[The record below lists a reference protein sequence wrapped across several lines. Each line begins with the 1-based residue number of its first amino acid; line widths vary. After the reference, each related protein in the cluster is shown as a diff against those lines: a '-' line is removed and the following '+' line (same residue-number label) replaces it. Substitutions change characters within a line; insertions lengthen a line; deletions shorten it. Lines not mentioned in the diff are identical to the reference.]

1 MTDRSF
7 LFPLIGALLGLALGY
22 FAGGS
27 GRAQQEVATLLGEV
41 RHQNRTLDTLL
52 AEQESALSASLA
64 QCQGIQSNLES
75 KLEACLFDTAA
86 RERAATRDEAVDPP
100 PRQLRGTD
108 PFTET
113 REYPAGVPDGER

>member
-1 MTDRSF
+1 MTDRSL

-22 FAGGS
+22 FAGGA

-41 RHQNRTLDTLL
+41 RLQNRTLDTLL

-75 KLEACLFDTAA
+75 KLEACLFDTA
-86 RERAATRDEAVDPP
+86 ERDRAVSRGEAPESA

-108 PFTET
+108 TYTET
-113 REYPAGVPDGER
+113 REYPGVPDDEK

>member
-1 MTDRSF
+1 MTDRPL

-22 FAGGS
+22 FAGG
-27 GRAQQEVATLLGEV
+27 GGPAQQEVAALLAEV

-86 RERAATRDEAVDPP
+86 RERAATRDDTADPP
-100 PRQLRGTD
+100 ARQLRGTD
-108 PFTET
+108 KYTET
-113 REYPAGVPDGER
+113 REYPAGVPEDAR